1 MIAGCLDWQA
11 NRLVRPKIV
20 LDATAEYFENQDTF
34 GQWID
39 ERCEIGRSH
48 VESNARLMAD
58 WGWFARGS
66 GDANRITPRAFADRL
81 RAKGFEPVKNLN
93 TSDGKRG
100 RGFKGLRLRES
111 VDAQDGDD
119 L

>member
-39 ERCEIGRSH
+39 ERCELGRSH
-48 VESNARLMAD
+48 AETNARLMAD
-58 WGWFARGS
+58 WGGFARGS
-66 GDANRITPRAFADRL
+66 GDDNRITPRAFADRL
-81 RAKGFEPVKNLN
+81 RAKGFEPIKN
-93 TSDGKRG
+93 TAGIRG
-100 RGFKGLRLRES
+100 RGFKGLRIKQCADE
-111 VDAQDGDD
+111 AQAEDD